1 MGGVRSGVRCLPGMV
16 HTAPEP
22 RCRPC
27 AWKETSSVWKT
38 PRFLAVSHDDTM
50 DSALTCIFA

>member
-1 MGGVRSGVRCLPGMV
+1 VRSGVRRLPGMV

-38 PRFLAVSHDDTM
+38 VYFRRASVNLSFQSPRVILN
-50 DSALTCIFA
+50 